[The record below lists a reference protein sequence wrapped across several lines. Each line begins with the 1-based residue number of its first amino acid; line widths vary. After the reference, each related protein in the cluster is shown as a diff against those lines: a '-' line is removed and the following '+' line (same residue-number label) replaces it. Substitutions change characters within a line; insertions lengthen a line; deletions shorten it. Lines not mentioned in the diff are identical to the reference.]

1 MNLKSLQP
9 VLPADHSSLKEGR
22 TMIII
27 NFLKM
32 GEAAEK
38 HYRKLLRDS
47 LHELNAYRG
56 GHVCLSYRPHDSTQE
71 PLDGYER
78 YAIGD

>member
-56 GHVCLSYRPHDSTQE
+56 GHVRMIQLKNLWTGMNVM
-71 PLDGYER
+71 PLGTNLK
-78 YAIGD
+78 